1 LQLRHIVQAASP
13 YAETAS
19 PDNQTNRH
27 ASAKDKRRNVKNL
40 TLHFKRSYKYD
51 FRINLKGRN
60 RVRILRVGF
69 FVWEYPPKLV
79 GGLGT
84 YAEYITHE
92 FVDIGHDVSVFT
104 LNEGGLKTREILQGV
119 EVHRPLIADA
129 SNVFPF
135 FVVDDLKKWGTNI
148 KLFNDIFIYNIL
160 SATKFLNGL
169 IKKEKYKF
177 DVVCVHDWLSS
188 ISGLVI
194 KNESKIPVIFHTH
207 STEWGRSGGQG
218 SEVVSHLEGAMAQ
231 NSDRIIT
238 VSYAMQQDLIKHGWT
253 QSKISVVWNGVDP
266 ERYNPRKCE
275 QEEIE
280 KIREQY
286 KIPKDWNMLLFIG
299 RLTWVKGVRN
309 LLQAMPSVLKE
320 YPNTKLVI
328 LGKGEQQADI
338 VETADRLGIKDKIV
352 YRFDFIPEDE
362 RILYYAAADMC
373 IFPSTYEPFGI
384 VSLEAMAME
393 KPVVVGA
400 RGVVG
405 FREQVISVGP
415 DQNGVHVNGED
426 PSDIAWGIKETL
438 RNPEKARN
446 WGENGRKR
454 VIEYFTWRKVA
465 EETLKIYESLI

>member
-1 LQLRHIVQAASP
+1 M
-13 YAETAS
+13 
-19 PDNQTNRH
+19 
-27 ASAKDKRRNVKNL
+27 
-40 TLHFKRSYKYD
+40 
-51 FRINLKGRN
+51 
-60 RVRILRVGF
+60 
-69 FVWEYPPKLV
+69 
-79 GGLGT
+79 
-84 YAEYITHE
+84 
-92 FVDIGHDVSVFT
+92 DIGHDVSVFT
-104 LNEGGLKTREILQGV
+104 LNRGDLKTREILKGV

-129 SNVFPF
+129 SNIFPF

-169 IKKEKYKF
+169 IKKEKYNF

-194 KNESKIPVIFHTH
+194 KNESKIPVVFHTH

-218 SEVVSHLEGAMAQ
+218 SEVVAHLEAAMAQ
-231 NSDRIIT
+231 HANRIIT
-238 VSYAMQQDLIKHGWT
+238 VSYAMQQDLIRHGWP

-266 ERYNPRKCE
+266 ERYDQRKIKKDE
-275 QEEIE
+275 VER
-280 KIREQY
+280 IREKY
-286 KIPKDWNMLLFIG
+286 GVPKDWNMILYVG

-309 LLQAMPSVLKE
+309 LLQAMPTVLKE
-320 YPNTKLVI
+320 HPNTKLVI
-328 LGKGEQQADI
+328 LGMGEEQSDI
-338 VETADRLGIKDKIV
+338 VETALRLGVKDKIV
-352 YRFDFIPEDE
+352 YRFDFVPEKE
-362 RILYYAAADMC
+362 RILHYAAADLC
-373 IFPSTYEPFGI
+373 VFPSTYEPFGI

-405 FREQVISVGP
+405 FREQVFSSGT

-426 PSDIAWGIKETL
+426 PSDIAWGIMEAL

-454 VIEYFTWRKVA
+454 VLEFFTWRKVA
-465 EETLKIYESLI
+465 EETLRIYESLL